1 MVNSATNYL
10 NSKGRRIFKSDRGAF
25 YSVSADG
32 KKVYGVKA
40 AFRKAGG
47 DGARVKITAKRNNT
61 TVIPNKIRPAVR
73 TRSDAGKARG
83 PRPGTLQRRMN
94 ANSRRL
100 AAARA
105 KPKRI
110 VGNGRVT
117 TRKVRSNKGVARG
130 PAGPRKPRSNK
141 GVARGP
147 RPGALQRR
155 MNTNAAKKKP
165 AGARKVR
172 KNAGAVAKMA
182 KLITPTEDELYRMI
196 FGSPKPRKA
205 TAKKAAAPKRKTAAK
220 KKAAPKRKAAS
231 PLNMILRSGR
241 RTR

>member
-40 AFRKAGG
+40 AFRKAGSE
-47 DGARVKITAKRNNT
+47 GAKVKITVKRNNT
-61 TVIPNKIRPAVR
+61 TVIPNKIRPVVR

-83 PRPGTLQRRMN
+83 PRPGTLLRRMN
-94 ANSRRL
+94 TNSRRM
-100 AAARA
+100 AAVRA

-117 TRKVRSNKGVARG
+117 TRKVRTNKGVARG

-147 RPGALQRR
+147 RPGALLRR

-165 AGARKVR
+165 AGVRKVR

-205 TAKKAAAPKRKTAAK
+205 ATKKAGAAPKRKTAAK
-220 KKAAPKRKAAS
+220 KKASPKRKAAS
-231 PLNMILRSGR
+231 PLNMIF